1 MPMKSSENT
10 KHLVIILKDLAKI
23 NNDRMEGYR
32 KARKMADNYPD
43 LSSIFHEKSRQSEDF
58 ISDLQEQIS
67 SLEGHNEVD
76 STLSGKILRMWMGVK
91 NTFKPN
97 DTTSILDSCEFLEA
111 AAIKAYD
118 EALHSDV
125 SIPAQI
131 RQQILEQQ
139 TAIKKSQDLI
149 RKYGNLNLTFRRYN
163 NSFT

>member
-1 MPMKSSENT
+1 MTSSENT
-10 KHLVIILKDLAKI
+10 KNLVILLKDLARI
-23 NNDRMEGYR
+23 NNDRLEGYR
-32 KARKMADNYPD
+32 KARKQADNHSD
-43 LSSIFHEKSRQSEDF
+43 LSSIFYEKSKQSEDF
-58 ISDLQEQIS
+58 INELQEQVS
-67 SLEGHNEVD
+67 MLEGENNAE
-76 STLSGKILRMWMGVK
+76 TTFAGKIFRLWMGIK

-97 DTTSILDSCEFLEA
+97 NTTSILESCEFGEA

-125 SIPAQI
+125 KIPANI

-149 RKYGNLNLTFRRYN
+149 RKYGDLTFYRYN

>member
-1 MPMKSSENT
+1 MTSSENT
-10 KHLVIILKDLAKI
+10 KNLVILLKDLARI
-23 NNDRMEGYR
+23 NNDRLEGYR
-32 KARKMADNYPD
+32 KARKQADTHSD
-43 LSSIFHEKSRQSEDF
+43 LSSIFYEKSKQSEDF
-58 ISDLQEQIS
+58 INELQEQVS
-67 SLEGHNEVD
+67 MLEGENNAD
-76 STLSGKILRMWMGVK
+76 TTFAGKIFRLWMGIK

-97 DTTSILDSCEFLEA
+97 NPTSILESCEFGEE

-125 SIPAQI
+125 KIPANI

-149 RKYGNLNLTFRRYN
+149 RKYGDLTFYRYN

>member
-10 KHLVIILKDLAKI
+10 QTLVILLKDLARI
-23 NNDRMEGYR
+23 NNDRVEGYR
-32 KARKMADNYPD
+32 KARQLADNYPD
-43 LSSIFHEKSRQSEDF
+43 LSSLLHEKAKQSEDF
-58 ISDLQEQIS
+58 ISELEEQITA
-67 SLEGHNEVD
+67 LEGENKTD
-76 STLSGKILRMWMGVK
+76 TSFAGKIFRIWMGIK
-91 NTFKPN
+91 NTLRTHTP
-97 DTTSILDSCEFLEA
+97 TSILDSCEYGEA

-125 SIPAQI
+125 KIPANI

-149 RKYGNLNLTFRRYN
+149 RKYADLAIYRYN